1 MANFFVFIF
10 VYSTLSF
17 LHNFT
22 HKKTFSLHLSR
33 NLSPNP
39 RHVQHRCKIP
49 CKLPFSRARHNWHF
63 LAIEPTKAIYLW
75 FIVFRIYKHGTSES
89 SDLSKAA
96 FSTELGPLVPVS
108 VVCCLQG
115 TWPCITE
122 WFDQTCI
129 FLWIFMTGMRI
140 SIYLHRLP
148 LRLFACPSTPAI
160 TSTPA
165 VSSSP
170 EIYPQYF
177 WTWSLQHP
185 YLHRRHSRCTLI
197 ALTSHPLTKAF

>member
-140 SIYLHRLP
+140 SIYLHRLS
-148 LRLFACPSTPAI
+148 LRLCPPFHTCNHFNTCRLFITWNLSTVLLNMI
-160 TSTPA
+160 TSTPL
-165 VSSSP
+165 STPS
-170 EIYPQYF
+170 
-177 WTWSLQHP
+177 
-185 YLHRRHSRCTLI
+185 TLTLYSNRTDI
-197 ALTSHPLTKAF
+197 PSFD

>member
-148 LRLFACPSTPAI
+148 LRLCPPFHTCNHFNTCRLFITWNLSTVLLNMI
-160 TSTPA
+160 TSTPL
-165 VSSSP
+165 STPS
-170 EIYPQYF
+170 
-177 WTWSLQHP
+177 
-185 YLHRRHSRCTLI
+185 TLTLYSNRTDI
-197 ALTSHPLTKAF
+197 PSFD